1 MTLFLHQVMSGKG
14 VGTMRL
20 EAATD
25 SEANANSEE
34 ETCSPLAADLT
45 SKDIDNLKETI
56 AQLQQDL
63 AQQQE
68 LTKACKEQGG
78 LGSHEYASISTL
90 GECPHSIHE
99 VSVISAYSDW
109 IIRIQSDLNKQ
120 FHIHPK

>member
-1 MTLFLHQVMSGKG
+1 MWP
-14 VGTMRL
+14 

-34 ETCSPLAADLT
+34 ETCSPSAADLT

-90 GECPHSIHE
+90 GECPHSICE

-109 IIRIQSDLNKQ
+109 IIRNPEQPQQTVPYSL
-120 FHIHPK
+120 